1 MKNNFIILLV
11 IIVVSAVL
19 SASFVIFLIK
29 REILDVSDEI
39 DVSKRDIEKNLDLIN
54 QNVNNINNLLNTY
67 KRVIDEK
74 NIELKKF
81 KEGTEILKQK
91 GLYISLIDILEFIKQ
106 FISDSK
112 NLDTKTQNYI
122 KAIYDKLDIILT
134 NSGIEMF
141 EPELNQN
148 LMEVEGCSPIRE
160 TTKTKDNNKVNLI
173 SSIIK
178 PGYRLQISEND
189 FIILKNSEVKVFELE
204 N

>member
-1 MKNNFIILLV
+1 MENNFIILLV
-11 IIVVSAVL
+11 IIVVSGVL

-29 REILDVSDEI
+29 REVLDVSDEI

-54 QNVNNINNLLNTY
+54 QNVNNINNLLGTY

-112 NLDTKTQNYI
+112 NLDNKTQNYI

-148 LMEVEGCSPIRE
+148 LMEIEGCSPIRE

>member
-1 MKNNFIILLV
+1 MENNFIILLV

-39 DVSKRDIEKNLDLIN
+39 DVSKRDIEKNLDLID
-54 QNVNNINNLLNTY
+54 QNVNNINNLLDTY

>member
-1 MKNNFIILLV
+1 MDNNFIILLV
-11 IIVVSAVL
+11 IIVVSGVL

-29 REILDVSDEI
+29 REVLDVSDEI

-54 QNVNNINNLLNTY
+54 QNVNNINNLLGTY

-112 NLDTKTQNYI
+112 NLDNKTQNYI

-148 LMEVEGCSPIRE
+148 LMEIEGCSPIRE

>member
-1 MKNNFIILLV
+1 MENNFIILLV

>member
-1 MKNNFIILLV
+1 MENNFIILLV

-54 QNVNNINNLLNTY
+54 QNVNNINNLLDTY